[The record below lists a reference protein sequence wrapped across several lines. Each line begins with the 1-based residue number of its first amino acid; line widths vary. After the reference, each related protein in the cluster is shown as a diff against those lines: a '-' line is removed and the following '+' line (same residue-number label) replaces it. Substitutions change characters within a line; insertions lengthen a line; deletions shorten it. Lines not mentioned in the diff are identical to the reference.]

1 MDKEQL
7 QQQLA
12 DAKAKVEEKIAQL
25 TVVAKDAA
33 AEAKEEIQEQLANLQ
48 TLSADL
54 GDRLKD
60 LGGELSEE
68 FEELKEKAITGFNS
82 LKDRFK
88 DWF

>member
-12 DAKAKVEEKIAQL
+12 EAKTKVEEKIAQL
-25 TVVAKDAA
+25 SVMAKDAA
-33 AEAKEEIQEQLANLQ
+33 AEAQEEIQEQLANLK
-48 TLSADL
+48 TVSAGL
-54 GDRLKD
+54 GDRLND

-68 FEELKEKAITGFNS
+68 FEELKEKAMTGFNA